1 MVADRFISFVMRLHL
16 LHKALDIFMMKGRG
30 RDEHYHKK
38 STLPSSF
45 RLHFSSSRIR
55 IRRNFVV
62 EDDCW
67 FCVDGLYTELIQCS
81 YVIITIT
88 AI

>member
-38 STLPSSF
+38 STLPSS
-45 RLHFSSSRIR
+45 SSRIR